1 MRKVWLFVG
10 IALMVIVSAC
20 SSPEAEEVLNYHN
33 DMVDD
38 MNPKLDQIEGLY
50 GEMETVETE
59 EEAVEIH
66 TDKILPL
73 IAEIKEFFDSQ
84 DPKEDATKEYHKL
97 RSKSIESLSES
108 VQMENDIFV
117 QLLSDEMDE
126 DELMA
131 LMEEADEKSTE
142 AVDQDEEANKKWEEI
157 SEEFD
162 FEEDEIEE

>member
-73 IAEIKEFFDSQ
+73 IAELKDSFDQQDQKEEE
-84 DPKEDATKEYHKL
+84 PKKYHNR
-97 RSKSIESLSES
+97 RS
-108 VQMENDIFV
+108 
-117 QLLSDEMDE
+117 
-126 DELMA
+126 
-131 LMEEADEKSTE
+131 
-142 AVDQDEEANKKWEEI
+142 
-157 SEEFD
+157 
-162 FEEDEIEE
+162 

>member
-84 DPKEDATKEYHKL
+84 DPNEDATKEYHKVT
-97 RSKSIESLSES
+97 SKSIDLLRESDTLEH
-108 VQMENDIFV
+108 
-117 QLLSDEMDE
+117 
-126 DELMA
+126 
-131 LMEEADEKSTE
+131 
-142 AVDQDEEANKKWEEI
+142 
-157 SEEFD
+157 D
-162 FEEDEIEE
+162 FYQ